1 MFVVILPNMRVPYAV
16 SHTIIQFRRQ
26 RYCFF
31 LTYANKFAK
40 KRKKLQFLWIL
51 VFFCQLKV
59 AGIPGGPS
67 CQGGIF
73 KGRQVQIKGLYP

>member
-1 MFVVILPNMRVPYAV
+1 MFVVILPNMRAPYAV
-16 SHTIIQFRRQ
+16 LHTIIQFRRQ

-51 VFFCQLKV
+51 VFFCQLKL
-59 AGIPGGPS
+59 G

-73 KGRQVQIKGLYP
+73 KGRQLLINGLYP